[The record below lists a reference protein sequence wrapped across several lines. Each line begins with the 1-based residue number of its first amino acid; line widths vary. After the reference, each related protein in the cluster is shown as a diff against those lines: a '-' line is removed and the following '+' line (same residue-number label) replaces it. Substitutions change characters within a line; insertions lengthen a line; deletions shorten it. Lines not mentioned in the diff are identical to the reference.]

1 MEIFQNDLE
10 ESIIYNLDELNE
22 QTEFPVKFICESII
36 TTIKQEHIIDDNE
49 RLGEVYLGVDEI
61 VKDVEVHG
69 DELSPRWVKL
79 RRVVGG
85 FVIETYNRAKAHS
98 ESNGFGK
105 IILEQMFGDD
115 FFSEKD
121 NDEYKNFLY
130 IYSGLNNQTYLH

>member
-1 MEIFQNDLE
+1 M
-10 ESIIYNLDELNE
+10 
-22 QTEFPVKFICESII
+22 
-36 TTIKQEHIIDDNE
+36 
-49 RLGEVYLGVDEI
+49 DEI